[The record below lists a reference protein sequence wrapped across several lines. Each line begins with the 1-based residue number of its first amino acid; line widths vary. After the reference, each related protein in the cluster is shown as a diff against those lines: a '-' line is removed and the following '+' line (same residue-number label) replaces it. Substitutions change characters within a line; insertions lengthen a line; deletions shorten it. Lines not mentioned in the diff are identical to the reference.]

1 MTVYAYTRGHKIEWD
16 EAAEVWCYADTGEPV
31 SKAAGGIWEGMAGDR
46 PCAYCHQMPTAEGH
60 DACLGELPGVRYAC
74 CGHGVEHE
82 GGAFQ
87 GYIFYEKWPLWMTNK
102 NRWPAVIAIVGG
114 LPLVAM
120 TGWILYSLAVVPD
133 FVVEDVFGWWMATYA
148 ITAVFLAIAHWIQ
161 HMQTDTANLLRRARH
176 NAFVASAISD
186 VTRQIDEV
194 AV

>member
-1 MTVYAYTRGHKIEWD
+1 M
-16 EAAEVWCYADTGEPV
+16 
-31 SKAAGGIWEGMAGDR
+31 
-46 PCAYCHQMPTAEGH
+46 
-60 DACLGELPGVRYAC
+60 
-74 CGHGVEHE
+74 
-82 GGAFQ
+82 
-87 GYIFYEKWPLWMTNK
+87 KWPLWMTNK